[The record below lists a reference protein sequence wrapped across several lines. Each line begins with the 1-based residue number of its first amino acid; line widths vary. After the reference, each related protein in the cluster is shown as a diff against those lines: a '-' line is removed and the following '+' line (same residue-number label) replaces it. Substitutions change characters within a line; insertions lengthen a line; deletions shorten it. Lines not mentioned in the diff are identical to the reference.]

1 MLPGN
6 DMEQANDSNNVIVG
20 WELFL
25 TWMTTSILMY
35 GFLSGLA
42 ILILPFGAFA
52 QYSVLVHTAVGILSC
67 VPICWLIYLHWNR
80 HNKNVPPLVG
90 RVAIV
95 ATALFAICILAGII
109 MSLQAVFG
117 TWVTPTIRNVHLV
130 AGLLLGLALVAHLVP
145 IILRNRNRNTP
156 ASNRRPA
163 GDKFAAIGVSGIAI
177 LFVITFVL
185 AESRTQATNFQ
196 PFDDKYSWLFDD
208 DRPFW
213 PSQAGILNPPWQ
225 SRLHDSLR
233 QTLDDAELR
242 TLQAELANWKSADG
256 GPITALRAAIDSI
269 TADDLL
275 QQQLLQILGEAEIDL
290 KQTGA
295 IRPEAMT
302 GSAGCGVSGCHE
314 TIYEEWLPS
323 AHGFA
328 ATDVLFQRVQQI
340 LSDTEGPEHTRLC
353 AGCHDP
359 VALLSG
365 TRVGT
370 LESNHSLVTFE
381 GNSCL
386 VCHSTVSTVSG
397 EGGGNGGYVLQIPDR
412 YLFEQDESGFSQLL
426 SHFLLR
432 SYPYHHVSTYARP
445 LYKTSE
451 FCAACHKQTP
461 LPGVRTSAGI
471 AQEQNE
477 YDSWREGRWY
487 HEEDEKLRI
496 ECRECHMPL
505 VDSDEPASGD
515 EHDTYRS
522 SSDGKHRSHRMLGS
536 NMYIPVVQNLP
547 GGQEQAEQTIAWL
560 RGEREIPEIESKWD
574 TGPIV
579 EIEIMAPDEIKS
591 GELVNLKLH
600 LYNNKTGHEFPAGL
614 LDVLESWVEL
624 TVEDNLGNVLMQL
637 GNEKVVNPS
646 VDAPVIYKADW
657 YDSQGLPIERHKL
670 WEVVGASYRRALTS
684 GEEDIVDV
692 PFRCPS
698 LARPRLSGSASEVGA
713 GERRSDVVLAI
724 ESDQIT
730 ELRITARLLFRKA
743 NPEFLALIY
752 DLEPAIEPP
761 VIELNSAS
769 HIIKIVPE

>member
-1 MLPGN
+1 MMPGN
-6 DMEQANDSNNVIVG
+6 DMEQANASENVIIG
-20 WELFL
+20 WGSFL
-25 TWMTTSILMY
+25 TWMMTSILIY

-42 ILILPFGAFA
+42 ILLLPFGAFA

-80 HNKNVPPLVG
+80 RNNNLPPLVG
-90 RVAIV
+90 RVAMV
-95 ATALFAICILAGII
+95 ATALLAICILAGII

-117 TWVTPTIRNVHLV
+117 TWVTPAIRIVHLV
-130 AGLLLGLALVAHLVP
+130 AGLLLGLAVVAHLVP
-145 IILRNRNRNTP
+145 VILRYRSGSTP
-156 ASNRRPA
+156 ATARRRA
-163 GDKFAAIGVSGIAI
+163 RHKSVAIGGSGIAI
-177 LFVITFVL
+177 LFIITFVL
-185 AESRTQATNFQ
+185 AESTTQATNFQ
-196 PFDDKYSWLFDD
+196 AFDDDYSWLFDE

-233 QTLDDAELR
+233 QILDDAELR
-242 TLQAELANWKSADG
+242 TLQAELTRWKFADG
-256 GPITALRAAIDSI
+256 GPITA
-269 TADDLL
+269 DDRP
-275 QQQLLQILGEAEIDL
+275 QRQLLQIIGEAEIDL
-290 KQTGA
+290 KQSGA
-295 IRPEAMT
+295 IRPEALT

-314 TIYEEWLPS
+314 TIYKEWLPS

-328 ATDVLFQRVQQI
+328 ATDVLFQGVQQI

-365 TRVGT
+365 ARIGT
-370 LESNHSLVTFE
+370 PGQGHSLVTYE

-412 YLFEQDESGFSQLL
+412 YLFEQDETGIRQRLN
-426 SHFLLR
+426 HFLLR
-432 SYPYHHVSTYARP
+432 SYPYHHVDTYTRP
-445 LYKTSE
+445 LYKSSE

-522 SSDGKHRSHRMLGS
+522 STDGKHRSHRMLGS
-536 NMYIPVVQNLP
+536 NMYIPVVQDLP
-547 GGQEQAEQTIAWL
+547 GGQEQAEQTIEWL

-624 TVEDNLGNVLMQL
+624 TVEDNFGNVLMQL

-646 VDAPVIYKADW
+646 LDAPVIYKADW

-684 GEEDIVDV
+684 GGEDIVDV

-713 GERRSDVVLAI
+713 GERKSDVVFAI
-724 ESDQIT
+724 ENDVIT
-730 ELRITARLLFRKA
+730 ELHITARLLFRKA

-761 VIELNSAS
+761 VIELDSAS
-769 HIIKIVPE
+769 HIIRVVPE